1 MNTESNTKQQV
12 HKTHL
17 DERCRS
23 QTKQRGRGAGRRGRV
38 GIKKPTQKNP
48 KKNHLKKPT
57 KSGFFRFFLN
67 FKFFMKI
74 TKTFLFQ
81 TDFYEQISNK
91 LSFIF
96 LKIVRYSLNWEYFRK
111 K

>member
-1 MNTESNTKQQV
+1 MAGEHGEQAP
-12 HKTHL
+12 
-17 DERCRS
+17 
-23 QTKQRGRGAGRRGRV
+23 GAGRV
-38 GIKKPTQKNP
+38 ANKKPTQKNP

-96 LKIVRYSLNWEYFRK
+96 LKIVRYSLN
-111 K
+111 

>member
-1 MNTESNTKQQV
+1 MRGVAHRQSN
-12 HKTHL
+12 
-17 DERCRS
+17 
-23 QTKQRGRGAGRRGRV
+23 AGEEQAGKA
-38 GIKKPTQKNP
+38 GLALKNP
-48 KKNHLKKPT
+48 PKKTQKNHLKKPT
-57 KSGFFRFFLN
+57 NSGFFRFFLN

-96 LKIVRYSLNWEYFRK
+96 LKIVRYSLN
-111 K
+111 

>member
-57 KSGFFRFFLN
+57 KSGFFRVFLN
-67 FKFFMKI
+67 TLSRADTFIRRKRLISKSDYNLKSGC
-74 TKTFLFQ
+74 TK
-81 TDFYEQISNK
+81 K
-91 LSFIF
+91 
-96 LKIVRYSLNWEYFRK
+96 YS
-111 K
+111 